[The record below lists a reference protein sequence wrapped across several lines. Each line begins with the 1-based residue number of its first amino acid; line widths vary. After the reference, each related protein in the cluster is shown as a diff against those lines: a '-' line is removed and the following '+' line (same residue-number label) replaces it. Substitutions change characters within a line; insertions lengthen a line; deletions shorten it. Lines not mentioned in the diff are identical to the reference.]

1 MRTAENSLRSREA
14 KEKREDGDLEKEK
27 ASVEAGSHVS
37 HGAAAAL
44 SEQDGS
50 AKTVHED
57 APSFFSSSSRM
68 EEDEE
73 PAGAAA
79 AAVAPA
85 PPQEKEEGGKEK
97 RVKVFMDF
105 QQSRASWGVAHNR
118 ALESVLT
125 QHPEAEVVV
134 LVSAP
139 GVKEIGR
146 GLGGG
151 KHVLHTAQSPIH
163 CADFPP
169 SLPLSL
175 PLSELYRRYHYADAL
190 SRPHFQKY
198 LKRGYNITIQTVN
211 EKTFLAEGNEEGRE
225 GWRKGGREGEGGRVQ
240 MCVKQH

>member
-1 MRTAENSLRSREA
+1 
-14 KEKREDGDLEKEK
+14 
-27 ASVEAGSHVS
+27 
-37 HGAAAAL
+37 
-44 SEQDGS
+44 
-50 AKTVHED
+50 
-57 APSFFSSSSRM
+57 M

-139 GVKEIGR
+139 
-146 GLGGG
+146 
-151 KHVLHTAQSPIH
+151 
-163 CADFPP
+163 
-169 SLPLSL
+169 
-175 PLSELYRRYHYADAL
+175 ELYRRYHYADAL